1 MMKIVIDIPDE
12 DYKFIK
18 DLHFYNSGRR
28 NGNTIERNVINGIK
42 NGTPYEERPTG
53 HWESLGFVDM
63 KYAWCRCSNCHKTT
77 KIYKDSSNDFCCIAD
92 IRKKAVACLFCG
104 ADMRG
109 DKE

>member
-1 MMKIVIDIPDE
+1 MKIVIDIPDE

-18 DLHFYNSGRR
+18 EVQLYLSVRRSGK
-28 NGNTIERNVINGIK
+28 TIERNVINSIKHGI
-42 NGTPYEERPTG
+42 PYEERPTG
-53 HWESLGFVDM
+53 EWESLGFVGK

-92 IRKKAVACLFCG
+92 IRKKAIACLYCG

-109 DKE
+109 GRE